1 MNNYTE
7 GTPRLLLVNQ
17 ISIKTLVH
25 HIQSGGY
32 LTSPFMELFKDYL
45 NNVNPVMFPLAV
57 PLGIIE
63 ILVLKYRL
71 KNVRQKYP
79 ERFL

>member
-1 MNNYTE
+1 MNNYTQE
-7 GTPRLLLVNQ
+7 KTRLLLVNQ

-25 HIQSGGY
+25 HIQNGGY
-32 LTSPFMELFKDYL
+32 LTSSFMELFKDYL
-45 NNVNPVMFPLAV
+45 NEVSPVMLPLAI

>member
-1 MNNYTE
+1 MDNYTQE
-7 GTPRLLLVNQ
+7 KTRLLLVNQ
-17 ISIKTLVH
+17 ISVQTLVE
-25 HIQSGGY
+25 HIQNGGY
-32 LTSPFMELFKDYL
+32 LTSSFMELFKDYL

-63 ILVLKYRL
+63 ILVLKYHL